1 MGSMRSTIHGIWV
14 SSHHAFLTGLKL
26 ICICFQAGK
35 LNLGVRTGPALCA
48 VLRPKYWLQT
58 HDEMKEAAGF
68 VAKVIE
74 RRVIT
79 QETCQKL
86 VSEEAETQTEVK
98 VLQSGESLQLL

>member
-1 MGSMRSTIHGIWV
+1 
-14 SSHHAFLTGLKL
+14 
-26 ICICFQAGK
+26 
-35 LNLGVRTGPALCA
+35 
-48 VLRPKYWLQT
+48 
-58 HDEMKEAAGF
+58 MKEAAGF